1 MICTPIVTS
10 LHTTCVCWLL
20 NCCVV
25 WWIKCSCR
33 QKRYL
38 LRLHK
43 FLASGNMFLSI
54 GCKWYTHII
63 LTRGNTSPSD
73 RFSWYRQD
81 SLCIGLC
88 ALPRSCYQCQS
99 HPDPNSDQI
108 VRLLLKVL
116 TVDEI
121 IYIKTCLFKQLYK
134 YRWTIIFVTHF
145 LLALIEPQ
153 QCFMYKGKS
162 ASINQYF
169 TLT

>member
-1 MICTPIVTS
+1 MFTALGVPMICTPIVCNFLTNN
-10 LHTTCVCWLL
+10 VYVL

-63 LTRGNTSPSD
+63 HTRGNTSLSD

-81 SLCIGLC
+81 SLCIGLW

-99 HPDPNSDQI
+99 HPDPNTDQI
-108 VRLLLKVL
+108 VNAHENCTTMALMIKFGLLLMLCHLRINHNFNQNSFRRACEVKCIHL
-116 TVDEI
+116 
-121 IYIKTCLFKQLYK
+121 
-134 YRWTIIFVTHF
+134 
-145 LLALIEPQ
+145 
-153 QCFMYKGKS
+153 KS
-162 ASINQYF
+162 RI
-169 TLT
+169 

>member
-1 MICTPIVTS
+1 MFTALGVPMICTPIVTS

-99 HPDPNSDQI
+99 HPDLNADQI
-108 VRLLLKVL
+108 VRLLLKVF

-121 IYIKTCLFKQLYK
+121 IYIKT
-134 YRWTIIFVTHF
+134 F
-145 LLALIEPQ
+145 LWINFIDSDEIPS
-153 QCFMYKGKS
+153 FMFPFQVVFNTPTTMS
-162 ASINQYF
+162 HV
-169 TLT
+169 

>member
-1 MICTPIVTS
+1 MFTALEVPMICTPS
-10 LHTTCVCWLL
+10 NGNFATTCVCWLL

-33 QKRYL
+33 QKRYPL
-38 LRLHK
+38 SLHK

-63 LTRGNTSPSD
+63 LTRGNTSLSD

-88 ALPRSCYQCQS
+88 ALARLCYQCQS
-99 HPDPNSDQI
+99 HPDLNADQI

-116 TVDEI
+116 IVDEI
-121 IYIKTCLFKQLYK
+121 IYSKTFLLKQFYI
-134 YRWTIIFVTHF
+134 YRWKD
-145 LLALIEPQ
+145 LLHDQWWQSL
-153 QCFMYKGKS
+153 C
-162 ASINQYF
+162 
-169 TLT
+169 